1 MLANIV
7 IFLLIAAY
15 SAFVII
21 KIVRSSK
28 WRRLRRLL
36 VRFLLLLQQMLFRA
50 FRSAESRSEEKK
62 EQMVIQR
69 FDVYAAGQ

>member
-21 KIVRSSK
+21 KIVRSKKHGGACIGCSSGSCSSCSK
-28 WRRLRRLL
+28 C
-36 VRFLLLLQQMLFRA
+36 
-50 FRSAESRSEEKK
+50 SSEHFDQLIREAKEKK
-62 EQMVIQR
+62 ETN
-69 FDVYAAGQ
+69 G